1 MLNKYARAFFT
12 RVFTPIARL
21 LVRAGVSPDV
31 ITLIGTLG
39 VIGGAVG
46 FYPRGEFFWGT
57 IVITFFVFGDMI
69 DGNMARMMPDRS
81 SVWGAYLDSTLD
93 RFADAAVFAGL
104 AMWWAGSGHNNA
116 MAALAIYNLATGSLV
131 SYARARAES
140 LDMQATVGIAE
151 RADRLVVV
159 LVATGLD
166 GLGVPLILRTALI
179 LVAVASSITVVQR
192 ILAVRS
198 QAMAISAEDA
208 AARVQADKKIYSKK
222 GKTITGA
229 QAAAASGP
237 PAAGGTNPGVT
248 PG

>member
-1 MLNKYARAFFT
+1 VLNKYARAFFT
-12 RVFTPIARL
+12 RVFTPIARV

-31 ITLIGTLG
+31 ITIIGTLG
-39 VIGGAVG
+39 VIGGALG

-57 IVITFFVFGDMI
+57 IFITCFVFGDMI
-69 DGNMARMMPDRS
+69 DGNMARMTERS
-81 SVWGAYLDSTLD
+81 SVWGAYLDSTMD

-104 AMWWAGSGHNNA
+104 AMWWAGKGDDNP
-116 MAALAIYNLATGSLV
+116 MAALALYNLAFGSLV

-151 RADRLVVV
+151 RADRLVAV

-179 LVAVASSITVVQR
+179 LVAVASTITVVQR

-198 QAMAISAEDA
+198 QAMAISADDA
-208 AARVQADKKIYSKK
+208 AARVLSDKKVYSKK

-229 QAAAASGP
+229 QAAAGGQPASG
-237 PAAGGTNPGVT
+237 GTAPGAT
-248 PG
+248 SG